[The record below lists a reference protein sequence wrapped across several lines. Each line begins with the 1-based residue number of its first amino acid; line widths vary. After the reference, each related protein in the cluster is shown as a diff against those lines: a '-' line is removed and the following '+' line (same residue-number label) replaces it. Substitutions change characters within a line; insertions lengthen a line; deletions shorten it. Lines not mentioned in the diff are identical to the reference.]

1 MLVQIEK
8 RTNTILD
15 DIFED
20 IRSIDCRFRCLDL
33 MESLGYKDYDLFE
46 QAIESAKKACY
57 CLSIPVR
64 HHFKTVFID
73 DGRSIHQEYL
83 FSHLACYLITMN
95 ADSSLPAVASA
106 QMYFLRGK

>member
-8 RTNTILD
+8 RTNTTLD
-15 DIFED
+15 NIFED
-20 IRSIDCRFRCLDL
+20 IRSIHCRFNCLDL
-33 MESLGYKDYDLFE
+33 MEALGYTDYDSFE
-46 QAIESAKKACY
+46 VAIESAKKACY
-57 CLSIPVR
+57 CLNIPVR
-64 HHFKTVFID
+64 HHFKTIFVD